1 MSKWSDF
8 KAQLDTLSPLHST
21 LTALAAFDPA
31 ISVAF
36 FASQQALP
44 ARAFAHHPEAFHP
57 QQDHEIAS
65 PCHLGQPPF
74 RAPIAPPQRCREFS
88 ARCSGPAA
96 GCSLSVGPVL
106 LPRPGYR
113 HFAAPGGYWRN
124 HDALQ
129 LDTPQAF
136 KADPGMVWLL
146 YGYRRHTA
154 LRAKPNPAHQAMAAL
169 ARENKDFL
177 CLTQNV
183 DSKWLSDVSPA
194 EGF

>member
-8 KAQLDTLSPLHST
+8 KAQLDTL
-21 LTALAAFDPA
+21 
-31 ISVAF
+31 
-36 FASQQALP
+36 QALP

-88 ARCSGPAA
+88 TRCSGPAA
-96 GCSLSVGPVL
+96 ECSLSVGPVL

-136 KADPGMVWLL
+136 KADPGMVWLF

-154 LRAKPNPAHQAMAAL
+154 LRAKPNPVHQAMAAL

-177 CLTQNV
+177 CLMQNV